1 MTANWTNRTA
11 AQGATQGRMLARG
24 RLLLALMHQ
33 NARAMPMHHGDT
45 PLMTC
50 DYLRDLVEPLHLG
63 VSAV

>member
-1 MTANWTNRTA
+1 
-11 AQGATQGRMLARG
+11 MLARG